1 MNKHLPIHD
10 WSPDDRPR
18 EKMQRLGHKSLTNSE
33 LLAILLGSGTP
44 NESAVKLAQRILA
57 HYDNN
62 LGQLSKSS
70 VENLCEFHG
79 VGLAKVTRLTAAFNL
94 CEGISNPHRSVYNST
109 VASLFLTSFNHILE
123 IYSMKSFGSFI
134 SINSTQSS
142 LMSNSVEEGL
152 PKLRLIFGLH
162 LSVPSI
168 CMQSP

>member
-79 VGLAKVTRLTAAFNL
+79 VGLAKATRLTAAFEL
-94 CEGISNPHRSVYNST
+94 VRRH
-109 VASLFLTSFNHILE
+109 
-123 IYSMKSFGSFI
+123 K
-134 SINSTQSS
+134 
-142 LMSNSVEEGL
+142 
-152 PKLRLIFGLH
+152 
-162 LSVPSI
+162 
-168 CMQSP
+168 QSPQERVQLNSSQSVFDFLQPHLGNLQHEEFWVIYLNQQHTILSHE

>member
-1 MNKHLPIHD
+1 
-10 WSPDDRPR
+10 
-18 EKMQRLGHKSLTNSE
+18 MQRLGHKSLTNSE

-79 VGLAKVTRLTAAFNL
+79 VGLAKATRLTAAFELVRRHKQSPQERIQLNSSQSVFDFLQPHLGNL
-94 CEGISNPHRSVYNST
+94 QHEEFWVIYLNQQYT
-109 VASLFLTSFNHILE
+109 ILSHE
-123 IYSMKSFGSFI
+123 QLNIG
-134 SINSTQSS
+134 
-142 LMSNSVEEGL
+142 GL
-152 PKLRLIFGLH
+152 LKLRLIFGLH
-162 LSVPSI
+162 LSVHSI

>member
-1 MNKHLPIHD
+1 MDKHLPIHD

-18 EKMQRLGHKSLTNSE
+18 EKMQRLGHKNLTNSE

-79 VGLAKVTRLTAAFNL
+79 VGLAKATRLTAAFELVRRHKQSPQERVQLN
-94 CEGISNPHRSVYNST
+94 SSQSVYDFLQPHLGICST
-109 VASLFLTSFNHILE
+109 R
-123 IYSMKSFGSFI
+123 SFGSFI
-134 SINSTQSS
+134 SINSTRFS

-168 CMQSP
+168 CMQLP